1 MADPPVVPAVNVQE
15 SCWLPG
21 VIVPS
26 VGAPGVVINVC
37 VPPAEAV
44 PLLVPDANVKL
55 DVVMALTERVLPAV
69 APDAT
74 STVIQ
79 K

>member
-1 MADPPVVPAVNVQE
+1 M
-15 SCWLPG
+15 
-21 VIVPS
+21 VPS
-26 VGAPGVVINVC
+26 VGAPGMVTNVC

-44 PLLVPDANVKL
+44 PLLVPEAKVRSE
-55 DVVMALTERVLPAV
+55 VVMALTSNVLLAV
-69 APDAT
+69 APEAT

>member
-1 MADPPVVPAVNVQE
+1 M
-15 SCWLPG
+15 
-21 VIVPS
+21 PS
-26 VGAPGVVINVC
+26 VGAPGIVTNVC

-44 PLLVPDANVKL
+44 PLLVPEAKVRSE
-55 DVVMALTERVLPAV
+55 VVMALTSNVLLAV
-69 APDAT
+69 APEAT